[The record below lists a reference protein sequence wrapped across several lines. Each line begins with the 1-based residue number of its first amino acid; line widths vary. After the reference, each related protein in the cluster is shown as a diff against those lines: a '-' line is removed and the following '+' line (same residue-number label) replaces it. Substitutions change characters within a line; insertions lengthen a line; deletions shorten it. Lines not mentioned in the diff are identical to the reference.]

1 MVKTD
6 NHYLKTILSKVTGKT
21 VKGVKNN
28 NQLLKEISEN
38 IGQGGDG
45 TPIDLSDYYD
55 KSETDALL
63 SLKLDSEDAFSGSYN
78 DLTNKP
84 SIPVKT
90 SDLTNDSG
98 FLTSHQD
105 ITGKMDKASHE
116 TKNVVVTYT
125 DETTA
130 TLKFVVEK

>member
-21 VKGVKNN
+21 VKGMKNN
-28 NQLLKEISEN
+28 NQLLKEISEK

-105 ITGKMDKASHE
+105 ITGKMNKTDYE

>member
-28 NQLLKEISEN
+28 NQLLKEISEK

-105 ITGKMDKASHE
+105 ITGKMNKTDYE

>member
-6 NHYLKTILSKVTGKT
+6 NHYLKTILGKVTGKT

-28 NQLLKEISEN
+28 NQLLKEISEK
-38 IGQGGDG
+38 IGQGGGG

-105 ITGKMDKASHE
+105 ITGKMNKTDYE

>member
-6 NHYLKTILSKVTGKT
+6 NHYLKTILGKVTGKT

-28 NQLLKEISEN
+28 NQLLKEISEK

-84 SIPVKT
+84 NF
-90 SDLTNDSG
+90 DA
-98 FLTSHQD
+98 
-105 ITGKMDKASHE
+105 KMDKASHE